1 MKREH
6 AKQLRKLIEQTAVN
20 LTDEEALT
28 GIELFPVWKEDEAY
42 QTGDRVRY
50 SDTLYKCLQS
60 HTAQPSWK
68 PSEAVSLWVRVD
80 DPSIEF
86 PAWIQPVGAAD
97 AYPKGA
103 KVSHLEK
110 HWISDVDSNVWEPG
124 VYGWSEEV

>member
-6 AKQLRKLIEQTAVN
+6 ARRLRALIEQTAVN
-20 LTDEEALT
+20 LTDEEALS
-28 GIELFPVWKEDEAY
+28 GIELFPVWKEDGAY

-50 SDTLYKCLQS
+50 SDTLYKCLQD
-60 HTAQPSWK
+60 HTAQADWK

-86 PAWIQPVGAAD
+86 PAWIQPVGAVD

-103 KVSHLEK
+103 KVSHNEK
-110 HWISDVDSNVWEPG
+110 HWISDVDNNVWEPS
-124 VYGWSEEV
+124 VYGWSEV

>member
-6 AKQLRKLIEQTAVN
+6 AKRLRALIEQTAVN

-28 GIELFPVWKEDEAY
+28 GIELFPVWNASASY

-50 SDTLYKCLQS
+50 EDTLYKCLQT
-60 HTAQPSWK
+60 HTAQADWK

-80 DPSIEF
+80 DPAIEF
-86 PAWIQPVGAAD
+86 PAWRQPVGAQD

-110 HWISDVDSNVWEPG
+110 HWISDVDSNVWEPS
-124 VYGWSEEV
+124 VYGWTEV

>member
-6 AKQLRKLIEQTAVN
+6 ARRLGALIEQTAVN

-28 GIELFPVWKEDEAY
+28 GIELFHVWKEDGAY

-50 SDTLYKCLQS
+50 SDTLYKCLQD
-60 HTAQPSWK
+60 HTAQADWK

-86 PAWIQPVGAAD
+86 PEWRQPTGAHD
-97 AYPKGA
+97 AYAKGA
-103 KVSHLEK
+103 KVSHNGK
-110 HWISDVDSNVWEPG
+110 HWISDIEANVYEPPTM
-124 VYGWSEEV
+124 WSEV

>member
-6 AKQLRKLIEQTAVN
+6 ARRLRALIEQTAVN

-28 GIELFPVWKEDEAY
+28 GIELFHVWKEDGAY

-50 SDTLYKCLQS
+50 SDTLYKCLQD
-60 HTAQPSWK
+60 HTAQADWK

-86 PAWIQPVGAAD
+86 PEWRQPTGAHD
-97 AYPKGA
+97 AYAKGA
-103 KVSHLEK
+103 KVSHNGK
-110 HWISDVDSNVWEPG
+110 HWISDIEANVYEPPTM
-124 VYGWSEEV
+124 WSEV

>member
-1 MKREH
+1 MNRKK
-6 AKQLRKLIEQTAVN
+6 ALQLRKLIEQTSVS

-28 GIELFPVWKEDEAY
+28 GIELFPAWKSDASY

-50 SDTLYKCLQS
+50 EDVLYKCLQN
-60 HTAQPSWK
+60 HTAQADWK

-86 PAWIQPVGAAD
+86 PAWIQPVGAQD

-103 KVSHLEK
+103 KVSHKDK
-110 HWISDVDSNVWEPG
+110 HWISDVDGNVWEPS
-124 VYGWSEEV
+124 VYGWTEV